1 MFASERNPRHCIDI
15 RQGAVSGRGE
25 KKPPALLEPSPRPRS
40 PLLAEAFSQRDRV
53 MLITI
58 CRLYDSYTDAS
69 RVVVMLEAAGLPPSE
84 TSVISNN
91 SDTWYSATKTAN
103 VVPVRKD
110 GASSKADGKVEG
122 AALGAAI
129 GATAATAASLVTMLA
144 IPGVGAVVGA
154 GWLAALLGSM
164 AIGGVA
170 GGLLG
175 ALTNAGINEEDAS
188 LCRGRAPRRNRGR
201 RTGAA
206 ERIAADRADHEPVG
220 GESAGTQRTLQE
232 IGLAIIRSGRR
243 ALYRRPGS
251 QRTRTACALADRS
264 EFDVRQ
270 GRDQPLASFSV
281 DGRDPEAAVI
291 LEQLWLGIMVVAV
304 VLLLLPFL
312 LVMAVV
318 GAAMLLWFVVSAAV
332 VGALT

>member
-1 MFASERNPRHCIDI
+1 
-15 RQGAVSGRGE
+15 
-25 KKPPALLEPSPRPRS
+25 
-40 PLLAEAFSQRDRV
+40 

-69 RVVVMLEAAGLPPSE
+69 QVVVMLEAAGLPPSE

-103 VVPVRKD
+103 VVAVRKD

-122 AALGAAI
+122 VALGAAI

-175 ALTNAGINEEDAS
+175 ALTNAGISEEDAQVFVEGVR
-188 LCRGRAPRRNRGR
+188 RGGTLVAARVPQSEFPRIEAIMNQC
-201 RTGAA
+201 A
-206 ERIAADRADHEPVG
+206 VK
-220 GESAGTQRTLQE
+220 LQE
-232 IGLAIIRSGRR
+232 RCELYRKAGWRSFDPNAVPYTADQVRSER
-243 ALYRRPGS
+243 ALH
-251 QRTRTACALADRS
+251 AH
-264 EFDVRQ
+264 
-270 GRDQPLASFSV
+270 
-281 DGRDPEAAVI
+281 
-291 LEQLWLGIMVVAV
+291 
-304 VLLLLPFL
+304 
-312 LVMAVV
+312 
-318 GAAMLLWFVVSAAV
+318 
-332 VGALT
+332 